1 LLTLLWGCSLFPEST
16 RRRELRESLQNGTKL
31 FIRGDYDGSLKAY
44 QRVLALV
51 QDQPPADVAA
61 YNIGLLY
68 AYPRNPKNDHQ
79 KAIGSFNQVISR
91 FPESP
96 WVEQAKVWVSV
107 LNEVEDSKQEVE
119 KTKRAIEKSRE
130 DVEKNR
136 LAVEKSKQEIEKTRS
151 ELEKSKQEIEKG
163 KQLIEKFKQVDI
175 EIERKRRERGR

>member
-1 LLTLLWGCSLFPEST
+1 LLILLCGCSLFPEST
-16 RRRELRESLQNGTKL
+16 RRRELRESLHNGSKL
-31 FIRGDYDGSLKAY
+31 FLHGDYDGSLKAY

-51 QDQPPADVAA
+51 QDQPPADVAT

-107 LNEVEDSKQEVE
+107 LNEVEDSKLEVE
-119 KTKRAIEKSRE
+119 KSKQVIEKSKE
-130 DVEKNR
+130 DLEKNR
-136 LAVEKSKQEIEKTRS
+136 LAVERSKQEIEKTRS